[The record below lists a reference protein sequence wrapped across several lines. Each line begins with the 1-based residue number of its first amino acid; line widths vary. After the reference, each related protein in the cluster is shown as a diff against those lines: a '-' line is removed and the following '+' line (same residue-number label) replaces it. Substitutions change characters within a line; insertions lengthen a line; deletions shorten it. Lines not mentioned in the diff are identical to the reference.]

1 MTLPPALSRRRL
13 MAAAATAGGAGM
25 IGCASLGALHGDRS
39 LSLGGYR
46 VLAEF
51 CADLP
56 CTDAISQACLRALPT
71 DESSPQRLAS
81 LILGGM
87 SSTSRRHLAAGTLHH
102 AIRVQSRRDFARGD
116 IVTVDG
122 WMLSRTEVRLYAL
135 AALFGRG

>member
-1 MTLPPALSRRRL
+1 
-13 MAAAATAGGAGM
+13 M
-25 IGCASLGALHGDRS
+25 IRWASLGALHGNHS
-39 LSLGGYR
+39 LSLCGCR

-81 LILGGM
+81 LVLGGM
-87 SSTSRRHLAAGTLHH
+87 SSTTLKHLTAGTLHD
-102 AIRVQSRRDFARGD
+102 AIRVQSRRDFAHGT